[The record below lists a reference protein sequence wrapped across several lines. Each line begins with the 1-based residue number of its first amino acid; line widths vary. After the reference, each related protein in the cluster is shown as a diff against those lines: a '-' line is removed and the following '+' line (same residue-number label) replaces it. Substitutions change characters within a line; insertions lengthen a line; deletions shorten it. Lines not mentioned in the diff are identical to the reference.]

1 MAGLKE
7 LRARIAS
14 VRSTQKITSAMK
26 LVAGAKL
33 RRAQEQAQA
42 ARPYAER
49 MENLLA
55 ELAASTPSQPPL
67 MSGSGKQNKHL
78 LVVGTADRGL
88 CGGFNAN
95 IVREARRDANK
106 LIEEGREV
114 AFYCLGR
121 KGRDQLRMQHG
132 DRIIAVVENLTRPQP
147 SFSRAREI
155 AADITR
161 RFEAGEF
168 DVCTMYFSKFLSAL
182 SQEPQALRLIPA
194 ANGQSPN
201 DGDNETTADGGRHRQ
216 SPSNANIAGDN
227 NGATADGG
235 RQSPG
240 HGDSQNA
247 EKIGQGQ
254 GVAGTKGASAV
265 SRGAPEFEPGQDE
278 ILAEL
283 LPHNLAV
290 QIWRGI
296 LENNAS
302 EQGARMTA
310 MDNATRNAGEM
321 ITRLT
326 LVYNRSRQA
335 AVTTE
340 LIEIVSAKEAM

>member
-7 LRARIAS
+7 LRARISS

-33 RRAQEQAQA
+33 RRAQEQAQS

-49 MENLLA
+49 MESMLTT
-55 ELAASTPSQPPL
+55 LAARTTTQPPL
-67 MSGSGKQNKHL
+67 MSGNGKQDKHL

-95 IVREARRDANK
+95 IVREARRDAATLLK
-106 LIEEGREV
+106 DGKEV
-114 AFYCLGR
+114 TFYCLGR
-121 KGRDQLRMQHG
+121 KGRDQLRMQYN
-132 DRIIAVVENLTRPQP
+132 DRIIAVVENLTRPHP
-147 SFSRAREI
+147 SFARAHEI
-155 AADITR
+155 ASDIVR
-161 RFEAGEF
+161 RFDSGEF
-168 DVCTMYFSKFLSAL
+168 DVCTLYFSKFQSAL
-182 SQEPQALRLIPA
+182 SQEPQSLSLIPA
-194 ANGQSPN
+194 
-201 DGDNETTADGGRHRQ
+201 
-216 SPSNANIAGDN
+216 
-227 NGATADGG
+227 
-235 RQSPG
+235 
-240 HGDSQNA
+240 
-247 EKIGQGQ
+247 
-254 GVAGTKGASAV
+254 
-265 SRGAPEFEPGQDE
+265 SRGASPASGGASPASRRTDSPSDTEGQGKADTAKMAKTTETAAAGAKAADDSGIPEFEPGQDE
-278 ILAEL
+278 ILADL

-290 QIWRGI
+290 QLWRGI

-302 EQGARMTA
+302 EQAARMTA

>member
-1 MAGLKE
+1 
-7 LRARIAS
+7 
-14 VRSTQKITSAMK
+14 
-26 LVAGAKL
+26 
-33 RRAQEQAQA
+33 
-42 ARPYAER
+42 
-49 MENLLA
+49 
-55 ELAASTPSQPPL
+55 
-67 MSGSGKQNKHL
+67 
-78 LVVGTADRGL
+78 
-88 CGGFNAN
+88 
-95 IVREARRDANK
+95 
-106 LIEEGREV
+106 
-114 AFYCLGR
+114 
-121 KGRDQLRMQHG
+121 
-132 DRIIAVVENLTRPQP
+132 
-147 SFSRAREI
+147 
-155 AADITR
+155 
-161 RFEAGEF
+161 
-168 DVCTMYFSKFLSAL
+168 
-182 SQEPQALRLIPA
+182 
-194 ANGQSPN
+194 
-201 DGDNETTADGGRHRQ
+201 TTADGGRHRQ
-216 SPSNANIAGDN
+216 SPSDANAAGDN
-227 NGATADGG
+227 NGTATTADGS
-235 RQSPG
+235 R
-240 HGDSQNA
+240 QNA